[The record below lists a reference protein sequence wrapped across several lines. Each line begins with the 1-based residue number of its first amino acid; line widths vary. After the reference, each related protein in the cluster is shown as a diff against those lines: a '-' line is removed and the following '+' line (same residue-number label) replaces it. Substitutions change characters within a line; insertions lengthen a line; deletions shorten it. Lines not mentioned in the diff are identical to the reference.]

1 MSGPEQYVSGG
12 SAAALPEGGTRTV
25 HEDRLTIVLVKLNGE
40 IFALDDRC
48 PHQGGPLSKGTMKD
62 DKLMCPWHCWSF
74 DVKTGRP
81 EWPEGFWRATCYPV
95 TLEGDQIMVRVG

>member
-48 PHQGGPLSKGTMKD
+48 PHQGGPLSKGTLND

-74 DVKTGRP
+74 DVRTGRP